1 MSSYLGIDIEDFVRD
16 GVHTLSLS
24 GELDLA
30 AVPSL
35 EAQVRRVCAQAST
48 RGITLDLGG
57 LCFIDS
63 TGLAAIVLVSR
74 LCAKYGFSFEL
85 IPGPRAV
92 QRLFESTGL
101 IDALPF
107 RAAPGSGDDQASG
120 DGQARGDEL
129 ASGNE
134 LVS

>member
-1 MSSYLGIDIEDFVRD
+1 MSSYLGIDIEDSVRN

-24 GELDLA
+24 GELDIA

-35 EAQVRRVCAQAST
+35 ETQVRRVCAQTTT

-57 LCFIDS
+57 LCFVDS

-74 LCAKYGFSFEL
+74 LCAKHDFCFEL
-85 IPGPRAV
+85 LPGPRAV

-107 RAAPGSGDDQASG
+107 RATPIAD
-120 DGQARGDEL
+120 DEL
-129 ASGNE
+129 AS
-134 LVS
+134 

>member
-1 MSSYLGIDIEDFVRD
+1 VSFIGVDIEDFERD
-16 GVHTLSLS
+16 GVHTLRLG
-24 GELDLA
+24 GELDIA

-35 EAQVRRVCAQAST
+35 ESEVRHVCAAQGT

-57 LCFIDS
+57 LSFIDS

-74 LCAKYGFSFEL
+74 LCAKHGFEFEL
-85 IPGPRAV
+85 LPGPRAV

-107 RAAPGSGDDQASG
+107 RDARPASSEGAPG
-120 DGQARGDEL
+120 
-129 ASGNE
+129 
-134 LVS
+134 

>member
-1 MSSYLGIDIEDFVRD
+1 MSPYVGIDIEDFVRA

-74 LCAKYGFSFEL
+74 LCAKHGFSFEL
-85 IPGPRAV
+85 LPGPRAV

-107 RAAPGSGDDQASG
+107 RAAPIAGEQLS
-120 DGQARGDEL
+120 
-129 ASGNE
+129 
-134 LVS
+134 

>member
-1 MSSYLGIDIEDFVRD
+1 MSSYVGIDIEDFVRD
-16 GVHTLSLS
+16 GVHTLRLS

-35 EAQVRRVCAQAST
+35 EAQVRRVCAQTST
-48 RGITLDLGG
+48 RGIALDLGG

-74 LCAKYGFSFEL
+74 LCAKHGFSFEL
-85 IPGPRAV
+85 LPGPRAV

-107 RAAPGSGDDQASG
+107 RAAPVA
-120 DGQARGDEL
+120 GDEP
-129 ASGNE
+129 AS
-134 LVS
+134 